1 MHDVNLQ
8 RVRAVVFDLGGVFL
22 EGGPDLV
29 RGFGR
34 KHGVPE
40 PVWERIRNDLFIE
53 GDAWNRV
60 ERAELTLDA
69 FAEELLARVAAHG
82 VRLTLEQA
90 RNFMG
95 VPGEERSRLRGEIVD
110 ACRRLRACMPTA
122 LLTNNIR
129 EWRENWRQRLP
140 VAELFDVVVDSSD
153 VGMRKP
159 EPPIYRLIEQRLGLA
174 GADLLFV
181 DDLGVNLKTARQL
194 GWQTVKYDDTA
205 RVLGILD
212 AVLAGR
218 APR

>member
-1 MHDVNLQ
+1 M
-8 RVRAVVFDLGGVFL
+8 RA
-22 EGGPDLV
+22 
-29 RGFGR
+29 FGS

-40 PVWERIRNDLFIE
+40 PAWERIWNDLFIE

-69 FAEELLARVAAHG
+69 FAEELRARVSAHG

-95 VPGEERSRLRGEIVD
+95 VPGEDRSRLRNEVVA

-129 EWRENWRQRLP
+129 EWRESWRQRLP
-140 VAELFDVVVDSSD
+140 VAELFDVVVDSSE

-159 EPPIYRLIEQRLGLA
+159 EPPIYRLVEERLGLA
-174 GADLLFV
+174 GTGLLFV
-181 DDLGVNLKTARQL
+181 DNLGVNLKVARQL
-194 GWQTVKYDDTA
+194 GWQTVKYDDTE

-218 APR
+218 PPR